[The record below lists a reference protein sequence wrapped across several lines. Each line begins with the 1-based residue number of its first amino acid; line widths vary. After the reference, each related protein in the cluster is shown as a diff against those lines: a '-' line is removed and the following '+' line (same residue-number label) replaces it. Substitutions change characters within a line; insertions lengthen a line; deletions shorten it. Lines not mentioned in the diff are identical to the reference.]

1 MQPEM
6 GQLDHMA
13 DVFLALG
20 GTSML
25 FSIMAALISVL
36 ASSMEGFLSS
46 SSEPAYFFFV
56 VLILTSLTRV
66 RGPLIVV
73 SISFP

>member
-25 FSIMAALISVL
+25 LSIMAALISIL
-36 ASSMEGFLSS
+36 TSSMEGFLSS
-46 SSEPAYFFFV
+46 LSEPTFVVVFFVCV
-56 VLILTSLTRV
+56 VLIVTTLTRV
-66 RGPLIVV
+66 R
-73 SISFP
+73 